1 MTSPTKKLLEW
12 QFNINPVAA
21 SRPRVSRWGAFYVGT
36 YKVFREIAAEAV
48 WNTIGNGFVP
58 LSNSLSVSIELY
70 IKRPKKTDKEYPRPD
85 IDNFAKAILDT
96 MNGKIWEDDTQII
109 SLYVTKQ
116 WAEKDS
122 EGYFILSVSN

>member
-1 MTSPTKKLLEW
+1 MTSPSKTLSW

-21 SRPRVSRWGAFYVGT
+21 SRPRVSRWGAFYTGP
-36 YKVFREIAAEAV
+36 YKVFREVAAESV
-48 WNTIGNGFVP
+48 WNTIGNEFKP
-58 LSNSLSVSIELY
+58 LSNTLAVSIELY
-70 IKRPKKTDKEYPRPD
+70 IKQPKKTDKEYPRPD
-85 IDNFAKAILDT
+85 IDNYAKAILDT

-122 EGYFILSVSN
+122 EGYFILEVSCR

>member
-1 MTSPTKKLLEW
+1 
-12 QFNINPVAA
+12 
-21 SRPRVSRWGAFYVGT
+21 
-36 YKVFREIAAEAV
+36 
-48 WNTIGNGFVP
+48 
-58 LSNSLSVSIELY
+58 
-70 IKRPKKTDKEYPRPD
+70 
-85 IDNFAKAILDT
+85 